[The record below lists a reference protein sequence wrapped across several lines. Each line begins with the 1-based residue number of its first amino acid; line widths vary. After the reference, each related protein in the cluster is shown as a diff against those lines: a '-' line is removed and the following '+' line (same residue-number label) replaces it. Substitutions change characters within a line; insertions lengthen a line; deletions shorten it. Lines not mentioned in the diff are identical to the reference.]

1 MRHRMRLGLAIMGL
15 RILGGTTILRAE
27 DMRTEFPDPGA
38 VQSSGTGAAVR
49 VDDSGFRLV
58 EHGRWESQASLAAEA
73 GSPIARPR
81 SEMSRSGPPAG
92 PRTNYRREIYLPHVR
107 EAEFR
112 YELPSGLLDALV
124 WVESRYNPLAVSKAG
139 AGGLGQLMPGTAR
152 ELGVDNRFDPRQN
165 LDGSA
170 RYLRQMIDR
179 FDGIHLALA
188 AYNAGPRAV
197 ELSSRIPLNGET
209 PAYVRNVLQRWRP
222 GNQ

>member
-1 MRHRMRLGLAIMGL
+1 MRDWIGLGLAIMGSG
-15 RILGGTTILRAE
+15 ILGGATNLRAE
-27 DMRTEFPDPGA
+27 DMRIEVSDLGEDESRT
-38 VQSSGTGAAVR
+38 TGAAVR
-49 VDDSGFRLV
+49 VDDDGFRLV
-58 EHGRWESQASLAAEA
+58 EHGMWESRAIVAPEA
-73 GSPIARPR
+73 GSALARSR

-92 PRTNYRREIYLPHVR
+92 PPTNYRREIYLPQVR

-112 YELPSGLLDALV
+112 YALPKGLLDALV

-152 ELGVDNRFDPRQN
+152 ELGVRNRFDPRQN

-170 RYLRQMIDR
+170 RYLRLMIDR

-197 ELSSRIPLNGET
+197 ERSGGIPLNGET
-209 PAYVRNVLQRWRP
+209 PAYVQEVLQRWRP
-222 GNQ
+222 GN

>member
-1 MRHRMRLGLAIMGL
+1 MRDWIRLGLAIMGSG
-15 RILGGTTILRAE
+15 ILGGATNLRAE
-27 DMRTEFPDPGA
+27 DMRIEVPDPGA
-38 VQSSGTGAAVR
+38 VQSSRSGAAVR

-58 EHGRWESQASLAAEA
+58 EHGRWESLTSVAPDA
-73 GSPIARPR
+73 GSPIVRPR
-81 SEMSRSGPPAG
+81 SEMSRYGPAVA
-92 PRTNYRREIYLPHVR
+92 PRTNYRREIYLPQVR

-152 ELGVDNRFDPRQN
+152 ELGVGNRFDPRQN

-197 ELSSRIPLNGET
+197 ELSSGIPLNGET